1 MPNRRDFDRLMRAI
15 CVGYGYCGSLHDGS
29 PSHVT
34 DFIPA
39 DGTVT
44 ADEFVDWVLLADHE
58 PTHGDPRRM
67 VMRERLRIC
76 FIGYLGSSVVDA
88 KKLRHQRSKAISR
101 GMRFEVRRMG

>member
-1 MPNRRDFDRLMRAI
+1 MPNRRDFDRLMRGS
-15 CVGYGYCGSLHDGS
+15 CVGYGYCGSLYDGS

-58 PTHGDPRRM
+58 PTHGDPRRT
-67 VMRERLRIC
+67 VMRERLRSC

-88 KKLRHQRSKAISR
+88 KKLRHHRSKAITRRLKLESR
-101 GMRFEVRRMG
+101 

>member
-15 CVGYGYCGSLHDGS
+15 CAGYGYCGSLHEGWY
-29 PSHVT
+29 SHVT

-39 DGTVT
+39 EGTVT
-44 ADEFVDWVLLADHE
+44 ADEFVDWVLLADRE

-67 VMRERLRIC
+67 VMRERLRSC
-76 FIGYLGSSVVDA
+76 FIGYLGSPFVNA

-101 GMRFEVRRMG
+101 QLRLDRR